1 MQHQDQRR
9 RWLEFTQ
16 SVTVAAGWLI
26 GWTAL
31 LLLFGRAS

>member
-1 MQHQDQRR
+1 MDRENRRR
-9 RWLEFTQ
+9 RWLEFAQ

-31 LLLFGRAS
+31 LLIFGRVS